1 MPALQD
7 RPFKVYLKACSVAEP
22 GSFSGG
28 IWLQLIVY
36 NTVCTRKYGI
46 QMLYNC
52 IGNFVQ
58 PIDLS
63 NIAKEKKKIKKEFC
77 MRLANCM
84 LSILSFL
91 HF

>member
-1 MPALQD
+1 MQRCRAGFIFG
-7 RPFKVYLKACSVAEP
+7 RYLAAAHTV
-22 GSFSGG
+22 
-28 IWLQLIVY
+28 VY

-58 PIDLS
+58 PIDLA

-77 MRLANCM
+77 L
-84 LSILSFL
+84 L
-91 HF
+91 